1 MKLHPSPITC
11 FFIDEDNNL
20 ILVKSFNSTSC
31 AITYEITLQNNK
43 IYRFYKTFNNTMYKG
58 VAHADVTTPTVNV
71 IIMSRTTHFLKY
83 TPWCTLHLWWSL
95 TYFWSTFMNQSRYT
109 DQLHFCITWQLL
121 VLWLDSVPHIY
132 EFILGK
138 YTKSN
143 GARSVEYGWWIARW
157 NPNTS
162 ISSNVFLVVWHVA
175 LSWCN
180 STFAIRAEK
189 SWSFFHNACMRRGK
203 PSWTKQHNNSQMW
216 RTSLIKVSNI
226 QSNKS
231 HTQIRCEGVLY
242 CIFTNTSHPSNFLY
256 GASLV
261 TVDVVPRGIHYSAIL
276 ILLPVTSYPCYPH

>member
-1 MKLHPSPITC
+1 MVESHL
-11 FFIDEDNNL
+11 F
-20 ILVKSFNSTSC
+20 LVNIHKP
-31 AITYEITLQNNK
+31 
-43 IYRFYKTFNNTMYKG
+43 
-58 VAHADVTTPTVNV
+58 VTV
-71 IIMSRTTHFLKY
+71 
-83 TPWCTLHLWWSL
+83 
-95 TYFWSTFMNQSRYT
+95 FWSVA
-109 DQLHFCITWQLL
+109 FCITWQLL
-121 VLWLDSVPHIY
+121 VLWLDSVPHKY
-132 EFILGK
+132 KFILGK
-138 YTKSN
+138 YTKSD

-162 ISSNVFLVVWHVA
+162 IYSNVFIVVWHVA
-175 LSWCN
+175 WSWCN

-189 SWSFFHNACMRRGK
+189 SWSFFHNACMRRGE

-261 TVDVVPRGIHYSAIL
+261 TVDVVPLGIHYSAIF
-276 ILLPVTSYPCYPH
+276 ILLPWRLIRATLTKSTMPSICMCSWNILVTFCWFQ